1 MGTLA
6 GKVALITGGASG
18 LGEAQVRRF
27 VREGAR
33 VIICD
38 VNKAGGTALAKET
51 GAEFCVLDVRSEAA
65 FQSEIQ
71 GAMQRHGRF
80 DILVNNAGVARTG
93 TPETIE
99 EADYRL
105 MMAVIVD
112 GTVFGCKHALPAMV
126 ASGGGSIINIASIA
140 SIRGVPYAAGYS
152 AAKGAVEAY
161 TRSVAAHC
169 KSSQLNVRCNSIH
182 PGGFATAMVGK
193 TVEDLMKCDA
203 NAGEGL
209 KDRENKRLGHP
220 RDVANLAL
228 FLASDESTWINGQ
241 RFVIDNGDTIQ
252 APSAG

>member
-6 GKVALITGGASG
+6 GKVAMITGGASG

-38 VNKAGGTALAKET
+38 VNEARGAALGEET
-51 GAEFCVLDVRSEAA
+51 GAEFRHLDVRSEKA
-65 FQSEIQ
+65 FQSEIH

-80 DILVNNAGVARTG
+80 DILVNNAGVVRTG

-126 ASGGGSIINIASIA
+126 ATGGGSIINIASIA
-140 SIRGVPYAAGYS
+140 SMRGVPYAAGYS

-161 TRSVAAHC
+161 TRSVAVHC
-169 KSSQLNVRCNSIH
+169 NSSQLNVRCNSIH
-182 PGGFATAMVGK
+182 PGGFATPMLGK
-193 TVEDLMKCDA
+193 TVDDLMKSDA
-203 NAGEGL
+203 SAGEGL
-209 KDRENKRLGHP
+209 KDRKDKRLGDP
-220 RDVANLAL
+220 QEVANLVL
-228 FLASDESTWINGQ
+228 FLASDESSWINGQ
-241 RFVIDNGDTIQ
+241 RFVIDNGDTIH

>member
-1 MGTLA
+1 MGALA
-6 GKVALITGGASG
+6 GKVTMVTGGASG

-27 VREGAR
+27 AGEGAR
-33 VIICD
+33 VIVCD
-38 VNKAGGTALAKET
+38 LNEAGGAALAQEV
-51 GAEFCVLDVRSEAA
+51 GAEFRLLDVRSEAA
-65 FQSEIQ
+65 FQAEIE

-80 DILVNNAGVARTG
+80 DVLVNNAGVARTG

-112 GTVFGCKHALPAMV
+112 GTVFGCKHALPAM
-126 ASGGGSIINIASIA
+126 AATGGGSIVNIASIA
-140 SIRGVPYAAGYS
+140 SMRGVPYAAGYS

-169 KSSQLNVRCNSIH
+169 KSSRLNVRCNSIH
-182 PGGFATAMVGK
+182 PGGFATPMLGK
-193 TVEDLMKCDA
+193 TVEDLVTIDA
-203 NAGEGL
+203 GAGEGL
-209 KDRENKRLGHP
+209 KDREGKRLGNP
-220 RDVANLAL
+220 REVANLAL

-241 RFVIDNGDTIQ
+241 RFVIDNGDIIQ